1 MYKVIVI
8 LVNRYIIYTVFRL
21 SVSMFKYC
29 VILILAHH
37 LYTVYLS
44 KIILLYNNM
53 IVMSLIL

>member
-53 IVMSLIL
+53 VELCP